1 MYGTVSVSLIILV
14 HVCWQVISDYPLNL
28 RLRILLSSLL
38 YGVGA
43 VVLVTLNFLGHW
55 ETSKSFFYYLTFLLV
70 ASETANIFSEA
81 AKQKEKNR
89 KDIATGSYFTQI
101 RGGGTMSIGMTLFTA
116 AIQNPL
122 LMSLLTGVTLVN
134 IYEDQIPLGSY
145 IKNIFMYCLVGYFFY
160 LLVQWQK
167 LQQLEEN
174 RGD

>member
-122 LMSLLTGVTLVN
+122 LMSCKLL
-134 IYEDQIPLGSY
+134 
-145 IKNIFMYCLVGYFFY
+145 
-160 LLVQWQK
+160 
-167 LQQLEEN
+167 
-174 RGD
+174 